1 MAKRIGSMVIVG
13 AAMTGGNAAV
23 ALREAGYAGRVV
35 LLGDEPTIPFGRPP
49 LSKNYLMG
57 REDLKNWYVK
67 PRDWY
72 EANDVE
78 LMTGL
83 RVKAID
89 IRAREVRLAGDGT
102 LNYDGLLLAT
112 GGRNRRLPLPGAD
125 LDGIYQLRTLAE
137 CDAIKAV
144 AAPGKQAVVVGL
156 GFIGAEVTASLT
168 SIGVKV
174 IAVGSG
180 KGPLASVLGEQVAE
194 VMAAIH
200 QEKGV
205 ELVLGD
211 QVTGFAGTGRVD
223 AVITRNGRRLK
234 CDFVVIG
241 AGIVPNVE
249 LARDAGIAVDDGI
262 VVDVY
267 GRTSGEAVFAG
278 GDVANHDHP
287 LFGRLRVEHYNNA
300 ERMGRAVARTMLGR
314 LEPYDYLHSFWSD
327 QYEDKLEYVGF
338 ARRWDRFVVRG
349 SLEERHFL
357 GFYFMGGRLLA
368 ALGLNRGGDPEL
380 DKAGELAACGRVI
393 AAGGRVDPGRL
404 VDERIDIRAM
414 LV

>member
-1 MAKRIGSMVIVG
+1 MVIVG

-23 ALREAGYAGRVV
+23 ALREEGYAGRVV
-35 LLGDEPTIPFGRPP
+35 LLGDESAIPFGRPP
-49 LSKNYLMG
+49 LSKTYLMG

-83 RVKAID
+83 RVEAID
-89 IRAREVRLAGDGT
+89 IRAREVTMSGGGT

-112 GGRNRRLPLPGAD
+112 GGRNRRLALHGAD
-125 LDGIYQLRTLAE
+125 LDGIYQLRTVGE

-144 AAPGKQAVVVGL
+144 AAPGKRAVVVGL

-168 SIGVKV
+168 SVGVKV

-180 KGPLASVLGEQVAE
+180 KGPLASVLGDQVAA

-200 QEKGV
+200 EEKGV

-211 QVTGFAGTGRVD
+211 QVTGFAGTDRVE
-223 AVITRNGRRLK
+223 AVMTRNGRRLK

-249 LARDAGIAVDDGI
+249 LARDAGVAVDDGI
-262 VVDVY
+262 VVDAF
-267 GRTSGEAVFAG
+267 GRTNVAAVFAG
-278 GDVANHDHP
+278 GDVANHEHP
-287 LFGRLRVEHYNNA
+287 LFGRVRVEHYNNA
-300 ERMGRAVARTMLGR
+300 EKMGRAVARTMLGR

-327 QYEDKLEYVGF
+327 QYEDKLEYIGF

-349 SLEERHFL
+349 SLEERRFL
-357 GFYFMGGRLLA
+357 GFYFSGGRLLA

-380 DKAGELAACGRVI
+380 DESGELAVCGRVI
-393 AAGGRVDPGRL
+393 AAGGRVDPAQL
-404 VDERIDIRAM
+404 EDERIDIRAM
-414 LV
+414 LI